1 MYDILLSIILVISVL
16 LILAVVVQPAKN
28 NPSNLTGASDPS
40 IGKRKKAR
48 GFEAVMNRI
57 TIVLGVLFMI
67 LALLIAK
74 FSF

>member
-1 MYDILLSIILVISVL
+1 MYKMMLTAILIISGL

-28 NPSNLTGASDPS
+28 NPSNLTGSDANV
-40 IGKRKKAR
+40 GKQKKAR

-57 TIVLGVLFMI
+57 TIVLGIAFMI

-74 FSF
+74 ISS